1 MSKDKKLWTI
11 TAMLKTSELMNR
23 RLTTVCRPEPVVGIS
38 IWIIP
43 VVTALKNVAI
53 VDMFRTF
60 SLVYS
65 CADRTA
71 GKPTSTKSFIARPKA
86 WMSGPSTVQRSC
98 K

>member
-1 MSKDKKLWTI
+1 M
-11 TAMLKTSELMNR
+11 TAMLKTSELTKK
-23 RLTTVCRPEPVVGIS
+23 RLTTVSRLEPVVGS
-38 IWIIP
+38 AIWIIP

-53 VDMFRTF
+53 VDMFRRF